1 MAVDAELPPPRSG
14 RARVAVM
21 MFVTV
26 AINYL
31 DRSNLSVAAER
42 LDTDL
47 GLGPVRLGLLFSAFA
62 WTYALFQIPGGW
74 LADRVRPHLLYGSVC
89 ALWSMATLAQ
99 GLAGTFAFLFGLRLV
114 VGMFEAPSFPIC
126 NLLATTW
133 YPEGERGRVIGFY
146 TSGQYVGLAFLTP
159 VLAVALDV
167 LGWRSVF
174 LATGALGLAWA
185 LAWWFAYPAP
195 GAVPGSSQPRPAAVS
210 RADLLLLF
218 RHRSL
223 WGVYLGQFCLNA
235 VPWFFLTWFPTYLVR
250 ERHLAILQAGFL
262 ASLPFLA
269 AFVGV
274 LAGGWSSD
282 YLARSGFSVTVARKA
297 PIVAG
302 LLLSASV
309 LAANFVTRPAWIV
322 FFMAL
327 SFFGNGF
334 ASITWVMVSLIAPR
348 RLLGLCGG
356 IFNFCG
362 NLAGILVPIVIGLV
376 VRHGGFAP
384 ALMLIFFLT
393 LGGVLSYAGLVG
405 PVRRIE
411 EVPRPAGAPGR

>member
-1 MAVDAELPPPRSG
+1 
-14 RARVAVM
+14 M

-42 LDTDL
+42 IDADL
-47 GLGPVRLGLLFSAFA
+47 GLGPVRLGLLLSAFS

-74 LADRVRPHLLYGSVC
+74 LADRVRPAVLYGSVC
-89 ALWSMATLAQ
+89 ALWSTATFAQ

-114 VGMFEAPSFPIC
+114 VGLFEAPSFPIC
-126 NLLATTW
+126 NLLSAIW
-133 YPEGERGRVIGFY
+133 YPEGARARVIGFY

-159 VLAVALDV
+159 VLALAESA

-174 LATGALGLAWA
+174 FATGSLGIAWA
-185 LAWWFAYPAP
+185 FAWWFAYPEPAAAHSP
-195 GAVPGSSQPRPAAVS
+195 RARPATVT
-210 RADLLLLF
+210 RADVLLLL

-250 ERHLAILQAGFL
+250 ERHLALLQAGFL

-274 LAGGWSSD
+274 LAGGWASD
-282 YLARSGFSVTVARKA
+282 FMARIGFSVSVARKA
-297 PIVAG
+297 PIIAG
-302 LLLSASV
+302 LLLSTSV

-334 ASITWVMVSLIAPR
+334 ASITWIMVSLIAPR

-384 ALMLIFFLT
+384 ALILICVLT
-393 LGGVLSYAGLVG
+393 VGGVLSYAVLVG
-405 PVRRIE
+405 PVRRLE
-411 EVPRPAGAPGR
+411 LEPAPVGLPGQ

>member
-1 MAVDAELPPPRSG
+1 
-14 RARVAVM
+14 M

-42 LDTDL
+42 LDADL
-47 GLGPVRLGLLFSAFA
+47 GLGSVRLGLLFSAFA

-74 LADRVRPHLLYGSVC
+74 LADRVRPSILYGSVC
-89 ALWSMATLAQ
+89 ALWSAATLAQ

-114 VGMFEAPSFPIC
+114 VGLFEAPSFPIC
-126 NLLATTW
+126 NLLASTW
-133 YPEGERGRVIGFY
+133 YPEGERARVIGFY

-159 VLAVALDV
+159 VLAFAQNA

-174 LATGALGLAWA
+174 FATGAIGLAWA
-185 LAWWFAYPAP
+185 FAWWFAYPEPTAAP
-195 GAVPGSSQPRPAAVS
+195 ESPRSRPAPVTP
-210 RADLLLLF
+210 ADLGLLLG
-218 RHRSL
+218 HRSL

-250 ERHLAILQAGFL
+250 ERHVALLQAGFL

-274 LAGGWSSD
+274 LAGGWVSD
-282 YLARSGFSVTVARKA
+282 LMARSGFSVSVARKA
-297 PIVAG
+297 PIIAG

-309 LAANFVTRPAWIV
+309 LAANFVTQPAWIV

-334 ASITWVMVSLIAPR
+334 ASITWIMVSLIAPR

-362 NLAGILVPIVIGLV
+362 NFAGILVPIVIGLV

-384 ALMLIFFLT
+384 ALVLIGVLT
-393 LGGVLSYAGLVG
+393 LGGVLSYAVLVG

-411 EVPRPAGAPGR
+411 GAAGDPGW